1 MNKNLYVAALLIM
14 IVSMLAGALVSSAI
28 VTAQS
33 SRSQTAAGQ
42 ASSNMPKW
50 EYEIV
55 LGNPTYVNT
64 SISRLNQL
72 GQQGYEVVG
81 FTATGDQNGNQL
93 FTVLLR
99 RVKQ

>member
-1 MNKNLYVAALLIM
+1 MNKKLYVAALF
-14 IVSMLAGALVSSAI
+14 IVIISMVAGALIASAF

-33 SRSQTAAGQ
+33 SRSQAAAGQ
-42 ASSNMPKW
+42 ASSNIPKW

-55 LGNPTYVNT
+55 SGYPTSGGT
-64 SISRLNQL
+64 PIGRLNQL

-81 FTATGDQNGNQL
+81 FTATNDQFGNQL

-99 RVKQ
+99 RIKS

>member
-1 MNKNLYVAALLIM
+1 MNKKLYVAALF
-14 IVSMLAGALVSSAI
+14 IVIISMLAGALISSAI

-33 SRSQTAAGQ
+33 SRSQPAAGQ
-42 ASSNMPKW
+42 ASSNISKW

-55 LGNPTYVNT
+55 SGNPAFASTP
-64 SISRLNQL
+64 IGRLNYL

-93 FTVLLR
+93 FTALLR
-99 RVKQ
+99 RVKP